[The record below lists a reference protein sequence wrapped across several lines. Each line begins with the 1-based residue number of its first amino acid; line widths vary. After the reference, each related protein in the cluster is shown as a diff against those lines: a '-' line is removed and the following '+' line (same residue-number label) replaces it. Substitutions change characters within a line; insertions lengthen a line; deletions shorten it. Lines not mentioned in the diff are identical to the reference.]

1 DAYDPEV
8 VFCGKYETAR
18 RAEQLAKGRVIQVS
32 RERDVVAR
40 DRLEGAALAS
50 FAHDDEAHAEPSERA
65 HRDIGALV
73 RGQAAHEDPEVS
85 ALALRDEGVH
95 LDGRVHDLAL

>member
-1 DAYDPEV
+1 MELVHIPGTLLDPQHRICESVGVGGGDKCAVDPVTHDLRRAAGRECDDRRAGRERLDAYDPEV

-40 DRLEGAALAS
+40 DRLEGAA
-50 FAHDDEAHAEPSERA
+50 
-65 HRDIGALV
+65 
-73 RGQAAHEDPEVS
+73 
-85 ALALRDEGVH
+85 
-95 LDGRVHDLAL
+95 